1 MGKITYEVTTLLNQI
16 FIMGRLARDPEVR
29 HTQSGVTVCSL
40 TLAVDRDIKDK
51 QTGER
56 KTDWIPVTAWR
67 GTADLISRYLHK
79 GDSIVVVGRL
89 EIQEW
94 TDKQGNKRTTP
105 NVSAENVY
113 FTGGRRQET
122 AQSYQRQ
129 EHEDQQEQNFEA
141 LDDDQTELPF

>member
-1 MGKITYEVTTLLNQI
+1 MLNQI

-29 HTQSGVTVCSL
+29 HTQSGVTVCSF

-67 GTADLISRYLHK
+67 GTWELVSRYLHK

-113 FTGGRRQET
+113 FTGGRRHET
-122 AQSYQRQ
+122 AQSYQ
-129 EHEDQQEQNFEA
+129 QQEQNFEE

>member
-1 MGKITYEVTTLLNQI
+1 MLNQI

-29 HTQSGVTVCSL
+29 HTQSGVTVCSF

-67 GTADLISRYLHK
+67 GTGELVSRYLHK

-94 TDKQGNKRTTP
+94 TDRQGNKRTAP

-113 FTGGRRQET
+113 FTGVRRQET
-122 AQSYQRQ
+122 AQSYQQQ
-129 EHEDQQEQNFEA
+129 EHEDQQEQNFEE

>member
-1 MGKITYEVTTLLNQI
+1 MLNQI

-29 HTQSGVTVCSL
+29 HTQSGVTVCSF
-40 TLAVDRDIKDK
+40 TLAVDRDVKDRN
-51 QTGER
+51 TGER

-67 GTADLISRYLHK
+67 GTADLISQYLHK

-129 EHEDQQEQNFEA
+129 EHEDQQEQNFEE
-141 LDDDQTELPF
+141 LDDDADLPW

>member
-1 MGKITYEVTTLLNQI
+1 MLNQI

-29 HTQSGVTVCSL
+29 HTQSGVTVCSF

-67 GTADLISRYLHK
+67 GTGELVSRYLHK

-94 TDKQGNKRTTP
+94 TDRQGNKRTAP

-122 AQSYQRQ
+122 AQSYQQQ

-141 LDDDQTELPF
+141 LDDDADLPW

>member
-1 MGKITYEVTTLLNQI
+1 MLNQI

-67 GTADLISRYLHK
+67 GTADRISRYVHK

-94 TDKQGNKRTTP
+94 TDRQGNKRTTP

-122 AQSYQRQ
+122 AQSYQQQ

>member
-1 MGKITYEVTTLLNQI
+1 MLNQI

-29 HTQSGVTVCSL
+29 HTQSGVTVCSF

-67 GTADLISRYLHK
+67 GTGELVSRYLHK

-94 TDKQGNKRTTP
+94 TDRQGNKRTAP

-122 AQSYQRQ
+122 AQSYQQ

>member
-1 MGKITYEVTTLLNQI
+1 MLNQI
-16 FIMGRLARDPEVR
+16 FIMGRLSRDPEVR
-29 HTQSGVTVCSL
+29 HTQSGVTVCSF

-122 AQSYQRQ
+122 AQSYQQQ

>member
-1 MGKITYEVTTLLNQI
+1 MLNQI
-16 FIMGRLARDPEVR
+16 FIMGLLARDPDVR

-56 KTDWIPVTAWR
+56 KTDWINVTAWR
-67 GTADLISRYLHK
+67 GTAELVSRYLHK
-79 GDSIVVVGRL
+79 GDRAVVVGRL

-94 TDKQGNKRTTP
+94 TDREGNKRTTP
-105 NVSAENVY
+105 TVNAENVY
-113 FTGGRRQET
+113 FTGGPRQES
-122 AQSYQRQ
+122 APEQSYRQ
-129 EHEDQQEQNFEA
+129 EPPQEQNFEE

>member
-1 MGKITYEVTTLLNQI
+1 MLNQI

-29 HTQSGVTVCSL
+29 HTQSGVTVCSF

-67 GTADLISRYLHK
+67 GTGELVSRYLHK

-94 TDKQGNKRTTP
+94 TDRQGNKRTTP

-122 AQSYQRQ
+122 AQSYQQQGQ
-129 EHEDQQEQNFEA
+129 EYQQEQNFEE

>member
-1 MGKITYEVTTLLNQI
+1 MLNQI

-29 HTQSGVTVCSL
+29 HTQSGVTVCSF

-67 GTADLISRYLHK
+67 GTGELVSRYLHK

-94 TDKQGNKRTTP
+94 TDRQGNKRTTP

-122 AQSYQRQ
+122 AQSYQQQ
-129 EHEDQQEQNFEA
+129 EHEDQQEQNFEE
-141 LDDDQTELPF
+141 LDDDADLPW

>member
-1 MGKITYEVTTLLNQI
+1 MLNQI

-29 HTQSGVTVCSL
+29 HTQSGVTVCSF

-67 GTADLISRYLHK
+67 GTGELVSRYLHK

-122 AQSYQRQ
+122 AQSYQQQ

>member
-1 MGKITYEVTTLLNQI
+1 
-16 FIMGRLARDPEVR
+16 MGRLARDPEVR

-67 GTADLISRYLHK
+67 GTAELISRYLHK

-122 AQSYQRQ
+122 AQSYQQQ
-129 EHEDQQEQNFEA
+129 EHEDQQEQNFED

>member
-1 MGKITYEVTTLLNQI
+1 MLNQT

-56 KTDWIPVTAWR
+56 KTDLIPVTAWR
-67 GTADLISRYLHK
+67 GTAELISRYLHK

-113 FTGGRRQET
+113 FTGGRRHGT
-122 AQSYQRQ
+122 AQSYQ
-129 EHEDQQEQNFEA
+129 QQEQNFEA

>member
-1 MGKITYEVTTLLNQI
+1 MLNQI

-29 HTQSGVTVCSL
+29 HTQSGVTVCSF

-67 GTADLISRYLHK
+67 GTADRISRYVHK

-94 TDKQGNKRTTP
+94 TDRQGNKRTTP
-105 NVSAENVY
+105 NVSAENVH

-129 EHEDQQEQNFEA
+129 EHEDQQEQNFEE

>member
-1 MGKITYEVTTLLNQI
+1 MLNQI

-29 HTQSGVTVCSL
+29 HTQSGVTVCSF

-67 GTADLISRYLHK
+67 GTADLISRYFHK

>member
-1 MGKITYEVTTLLNQI
+1 MLNQI

-56 KTDWIPVTAWR
+56 KTDWINVTAWR
-67 GTADLISRYLHK
+67 GTAELVSRYLHK
-79 GDSIVVVGRL
+79 GDRAVVVGRL
-89 EIQEW
+89 KIQEW
-94 TDKQGNKRTTP
+94 TDREGNKRTTP
-105 NVSAENVY
+105 TVNAENVY
-113 FTGGRRQET
+113 FTGGPRQES
-122 AQSYQRQ
+122 APEQSYRQ
-129 EHEDQQEQNFEA
+129 EPPQEQNFEA

>member
-1 MGKITYEVTTLLNQI
+1 MLNQT

-29 HTQSGVTVCSL
+29 HTQSGVTVCSF

-67 GTADLISRYLHK
+67 GTAELISRYLHK

-129 EHEDQQEQNFEA
+129 EHEDQQEQNFEY

>member
-1 MGKITYEVTTLLNQI
+1 MLNQI

-29 HTQSGVTVCSL
+29 HTQSGVTVCSF

-51 QTGER
+51 QTGDR

-67 GTADLISRYLHK
+67 GTGELVSRYLHK

-122 AQSYQRQ
+122 AQSYQQQGQ
-129 EHEDQQEQNFEA
+129 EYQQEQNFEE

>member
-1 MGKITYEVTTLLNQI
+1 MLNQI

-29 HTQSGVTVCSL
+29 HTQSGVTVCSF

-67 GTADLISRYLHK
+67 GTGELVSRYLHK

-122 AQSYQRQ
+122 AQSYQ
-129 EHEDQQEQNFEA
+129 QQEQNFEE

>member
-1 MGKITYEVTTLLNQI
+1 MLNQI

-29 HTQSGVTVCSL
+29 HTQIGVTVCSF

-67 GTADLISRYLHK
+67 GTGELVSRYLHK

-94 TDKQGNKRTTP
+94 TDRQGNKRTTP

-122 AQSYQRQ
+122 AQSYQQQ
-129 EHEDQQEQNFEA
+129 EHEDQQEQNFEE
-141 LDDDQTELPF
+141 LDDDADLPW

>member
-1 MGKITYEVTTLLNQI
+1 MLNQT

-67 GTADLISRYLHK
+67 GTGELVSQYLHK

-94 TDKQGNKRTTP
+94 TDRQGNKRTTP

>member
-1 MGKITYEVTTLLNQI
+1 MLNQT

-29 HTQSGVTVCSL
+29 HTQSGVTMCSF

-67 GTADLISRYLHK
+67 GTGELVSRYAHK
-79 GDSIVVVGRL
+79 GDSLVVVGRL

-113 FTGGRRQET
+113 FTGGSRRGSTSAPEHSYRQDPPQE
-122 AQSYQRQ
+122 QSYQQ
-129 EHEDQQEQNFEA
+129 ASFQD
-141 LDDDQTELPF
+141 LPDDDQTELPF

>member
-1 MGKITYEVTTLLNQI
+1 MLNQI

-29 HTQSGVTVCSL
+29 HTQSGVTVCSF

-56 KTDWIPVTAWR
+56 ITDWIPVTAWR
-67 GTADLISRYLHK
+67 GTGELVSRYLHQ
-79 GDSIVVVGRL
+79 GDSIVVVGHL

-94 TDKQGNKRTTP
+94 TDRQGNKRTTP

-122 AQSYQRQ
+122 AQSYQQQ
-129 EHEDQQEQNFEA
+129 EHEDQQGQNFEA

>member
-1 MGKITYEVTTLLNQI
+1 MLNQI
-16 FIMGRLARDPEVR
+16 FLMGRAGKEPEVR
-29 HTQSGVTVCSL
+29 QTQSGVSVCSF

-94 TDKQGNKRTTP
+94 TDRQGNKRTTP

-122 AQSYQRQ
+122 AQSYQQQ

>member
-1 MGKITYEVTTLLNQI
+1 MLNQI

-29 HTQSGVTVCSL
+29 HTQSGVTVCSF

-67 GTADLISRYLHK
+67 GTAELISRYLHK

-113 FTGGRRQET
+113 FTEGRRQET

>member
-1 MGKITYEVTTLLNQI
+1 MLNQI

-29 HTQSGVTVCSL
+29 HTQIGVTVCSF

-67 GTADLISRYLHK
+67 GTGELVSRYLHK

-122 AQSYQRQ
+122 AQSYQQQ
-129 EHEDQQEQNFEA
+129 EHEDQQEQNFEY

>member
-1 MGKITYEVTTLLNQI
+1 MLNQI

-29 HTQSGVTVCSL
+29 HTQIGVTVCSF

-67 GTADLISRYLHK
+67 GTGELVSRYLHK

-94 TDKQGNKRTTP
+94 TDRQGNKRTTP

-122 AQSYQRQ
+122 AQSYQQQ
-129 EHEDQQEQNFEA
+129 EQEYQQEQNFEY

>member
-1 MGKITYEVTTLLNQI
+1 MLNQI

-29 HTQSGVTVCSL
+29 HTQSGVTVCSF

-56 KTDWIPVTAWR
+56 KTDWITVTAWR
-67 GTADLISRYLHK
+67 GTGELVSRYLHK

-94 TDKQGNKRTTP
+94 TDRQGNKRTAP

-122 AQSYQRQ
+122 AQSYQ
-129 EHEDQQEQNFEA
+129 QQEQNFEA

>member
-1 MGKITYEVTTLLNQI
+1 MLNQI

-67 GTADLISRYLHK
+67 GTAELISRYLHK

-94 TDKQGNKRTTP
+94 TDRQGNKRTTP

-122 AQSYQRQ
+122 AQSYQQQ
-129 EHEDQQEQNFEA
+129 EHEDQQEQNFEY
-141 LDDDQTELPF
+141 LDDNQTELPF

>member
-1 MGKITYEVTTLLNQI
+1 
-16 FIMGRLARDPEVR
+16 MGRLARDPEVR
-29 HTQSGVTVCSL
+29 HTQSGVTVCSF

-67 GTADLISRYLHK
+67 GTGELVSRYLHK

-94 TDKQGNKRTTP
+94 TDRQGNKRTTP

>member
-1 MGKITYEVTTLLNQI
+1 MLNQI

>member
-1 MGKITYEVTTLLNQI
+1 MLNQT

-29 HTQSGVTVCSL
+29 HTQSGVTVCSF

-129 EHEDQQEQNFEA
+129 EHEDQQEQNFEK

>member
-1 MGKITYEVTTLLNQI
+1 MLNQI

-29 HTQSGVTVCSL
+29 HTQSGVTVCSF

-67 GTADLISRYLHK
+67 GTAELISRHLHK

-122 AQSYQRQ
+122 AQSYQQQ

>member
-1 MGKITYEVTTLLNQI
+1 MLNQI

-29 HTQSGVTVCSL
+29 HTQSGVTVCSF

-94 TDKQGNKRTTP
+94 TDRQGNKRTTP

-122 AQSYQRQ
+122 AQSYQQQ

>member
-1 MGKITYEVTTLLNQI
+1 MAERTAVK
-16 FIMGRLARDPEVR
+16 
-29 HTQSGVTVCSL
+29 SL
-40 TLAVDRDIKDK
+40 TDRRGRGDIKDK

-94 TDKQGNKRTTP
+94 TDKQGNNRTTP

-122 AQSYQRQ
+122 AQSSQQQDQEYQ
-129 EHEDQQEQNFEA
+129 QQEFTD
-141 LDDDQTELPF
+141 LSGTDDSDLPF

>member
-1 MGKITYEVTTLLNQI
+1 MLNQI

-29 HTQSGVTVCSL
+29 HTQIGVTVCSF

-67 GTADLISRYLHK
+67 GTGELVSRYLHK

-94 TDKQGNKRTTP
+94 TDRQGNKRTTP

-122 AQSYQRQ
+122 AQSYQQQ

>member
-1 MGKITYEVTTLLNQI
+1 MLNQI

-29 HTQSGVTVCSL
+29 HTQSGVTVCSF

-67 GTADLISRYLHK
+67 GTADRISRYVHK

-94 TDKQGNKRTTP
+94 TDRQGNKRTTP

-122 AQSYQRQ
+122 AQSYQQQ

>member
-1 MGKITYEVTTLLNQI
+1 MLNQT

-29 HTQSGVTVCSL
+29 HTQSGVTVCSF

-67 GTADLISRYLHK
+67 GTADRISRYVHK

-94 TDKQGNKRTTP
+94 TDRQGNKRTTP

-122 AQSYQRQ
+122 AQSYQQQ
-129 EHEDQQEQNFEA
+129 EHEDQQEQNFEY

>member
-1 MGKITYEVTTLLNQI
+1 MLNQI

-29 HTQSGVTVCSL
+29 HTQSGVTVCSF

>member
-1 MGKITYEVTTLLNQI
+1 MLNQI

-29 HTQSGVTVCSL
+29 HTQSGVTVCSF

-67 GTADLISRYLHK
+67 GTAELISRYLHK